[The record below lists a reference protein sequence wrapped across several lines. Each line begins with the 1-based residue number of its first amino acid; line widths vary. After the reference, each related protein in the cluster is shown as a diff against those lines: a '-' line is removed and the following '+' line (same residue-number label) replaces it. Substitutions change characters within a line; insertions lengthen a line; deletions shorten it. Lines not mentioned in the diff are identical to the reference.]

1 MGFLLD
7 LFVCDWGRDYAE
19 AEADERFRDLPH
31 LELLEGGT

>member
-7 LFVCDWGRDYAE
+7 LFVCDWGRDY